1 MRYFA
6 IVLAGSTLASASAQ
20 QSHPATGPYTNGVVA
35 ADHPKASEAGLEMLK
50 AGGNCVDAAVATSFA
65 LSVVRPASCGIG
77 GGGFM
82 VIWNADKQE
91 ATALDYRE
99 RAPMAASAD
108 MYDAAE
114 PGTEIGSVR
123 GPKAAGVPGT
133 VAGLCY
139 AAKHYGSLP
148 LSKLLEPAIRLAE
161 EGYGLD
167 ATDVRNQKSTLAKLD
182 RYDGYR
188 TKYSGLL
195 NGYLG
200 GGTAFKV
207 GQRFKSPQLPALK
220 LIAKHGRDGFYTG
233 PVAEAILAATKSAGV
248 MTAEDLRR
256 MQPVVR
262 KPLMTTFDGKQ
273 ILTMPPPSSGGAAI
287 IEMLNTLKAW
297 ERQNPSQSL
306 DELGHNTEKYAQ
318 LLAEAMKH
326 AFADRAEFLGD
337 TDFADVPL
345 DRLTDQAYA
354 NEIAKRISLDATKK
368 PADYGRFFAAN
379 DSGTSHLSVIDKHGN
394 AVACT
399 ETINLTYGSFV
410 VVPEFG
416 FILNDEMDDFAAR
429 PGEPNAFGLIQSA
442 ANAVAPRKKPLS
454 SMTPTIVIEDGK
466 AIGAMGASG
475 GPRII
480 TATFQ
485 VLLNQ
490 IRFGLKP
497 QAAVNQPRLHHQWAP
512 NRLSLEAKLFDKLKA
527 SLQTRGHEVLS
538 SSGLGVSQSVGRID
552 NKLFGGSDPRK
563 LGRPAG
569 Y

>member
-1 MRYFA
+1 
-6 IVLAGSTLASASAQ
+6 
-20 QSHPATGPYTNGVVA
+20 
-35 ADHPKASEAGLEMLK
+35 MLK

-82 VIWNADKQE
+82 VIWNAEKQE
-91 ATALDYRE
+91 AIALDYRE

-108 MYDAAE
+108 MYAA
-114 PGTEIGSVR
+114 PKAGTEITSVR
-123 GPKAAGVPGT
+123 GPRAAGVPGT

-139 AAKHYGSLP
+139 AAEHYGSLP
-148 LSKLLEPAIRLAE
+148 LAKLLEPAIRLAE
-161 EGYGLD
+161 EGYALD
-167 ATDVRNQKSTLAKLD
+167 ATDLRNQKSTLAKMD
-182 RYDGYR
+182 RFNGYP
-188 TKYSGLL
+188 TKYADLL

-200 GGTAFKV
+200 EGTAFRV
-207 GQRFKSPQLPALK
+207 GQTFKSPQLPALK

-233 PVAEAILAATKSAGV
+233 PVAEAILAATKDGGV
-248 MTAEDLRR
+248 MTAEDLEQ

-262 KPLMTTFDGKQ
+262 KPLHTTFDGKSV
-273 ILTMPPPSSGGAAI
+273 LTMPPPSSGGAAI
-287 IEMLNTLKAW
+287 VEMLNTVKAW
-297 ERQNPSQSL
+297 EKQNPAKTL
-306 DELGHNTEKYAQ
+306 DKLGHNTGGYAQ
-318 LLAEAMKH
+318 LLAESMKH

-345 DRLTDQAYA
+345 DRLASQSYA
-354 NEIAKRISLDATKK
+354 DDIAKRISLEKTRK
-368 PADYGRFFAAN
+368 PADYGRFFAAT
-379 DSGTSHLSVIDKHGN
+379 DSGTSHLSVIDRHGN

-466 AIGAMGASG
+466 AVGAMGASG

-490 IRFGLKP
+490 VRFGLKP

-512 NRLSLEAKLFDKLKA
+512 NRLSIETKLFEKLKGPM
-527 SLQTRGHEVLS
+527 QTRGHEVRS
-538 SSGLGVSQSVGRID
+538 STGIGVSQSVGRFD
-552 NKLFGGSDPRK
+552 GKLFGGSDRRK

-569 Y
+569 F